1 MEVLVTRT
9 ELEQLSTTQ
18 SIGGGIAYQSLSSA
32 VQSMLVISP
41 ELGVNTL
48 ERGVP
53 LGLGALDAVEIVIL
67 VFGIS
72 ICGRSSSKLVPVAV
86 RLARL
91 VVLGRVL
98 RLC

>member
-1 MEVLVTRT
+1 MKSKGERERVP
-9 ELEQLSTTQ
+9 
-18 SIGGGIAYQSLSSA
+18 YQSLSSA
-32 VQSMLVISP
+32 VQSVP
-41 ELGVNTL
+41 VVAAELGVGAL

-98 RLC
+98 